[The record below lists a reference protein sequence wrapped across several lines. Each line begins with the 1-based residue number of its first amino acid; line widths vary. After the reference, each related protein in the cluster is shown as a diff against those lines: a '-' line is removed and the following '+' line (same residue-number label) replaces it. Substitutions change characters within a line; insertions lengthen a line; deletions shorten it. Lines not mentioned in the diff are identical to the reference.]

1 MNPRNATP
9 SQPTAYTIACRT
21 PSGSAVPHCPL
32 RRGTT
37 RPERHIFMFFRWNCV
52 RWGFR
57 GSTCRPARAT
67 QAPAPAYTIASIQ
80 QLTQLCAIIKCFA
93 LCVPL
98 CSPCFVP
105 RNKCS
110 SFLRAHYVAP
120 SKAFFCFSHA
130 DNGQAEKLRCTFYS
144 LLTRYRSDSSS
155 AGSQCALGRAYPF

>member
-1 MNPRNATP
+1 MDYENEHSTSCICFSSSSPSSWQLLSLWKAVRVPRSLGMNPRNATLWN
-9 SQPTAYTIACRT
+9 QTLYTIACRI

-37 RPERHIFMFFRWNCV
+37 RPERHVLMLFRWDCV

-93 LCVPL
+93 LC
-98 CSPCFVP
+98 
-105 RNKCS
+105 
-110 SFLRAHYVAP
+110 AP
-120 SKAFFCFSHA
+120 
-130 DNGQAEKLRCTFYS
+130 
-144 LLTRYRSDSSS
+144 
-155 AGSQCALGRAYPF
+155 